1 VRKLDGQAVFTITE
15 VADAVGVSQQTLR
28 VWEAKKLLNPAR
40 SPGGHRLYS
49 DRAVERAKRIA
60 DLRREMG
67 WNPAAIATALAGK
80 PDDSSAN
87 GMPRH
92 GASLRKARRERGLT
106 LRELAER
113 VDVSASALSALERG
127 EARVSSA
134 LVARLAD
141 ALLIPMGA
149 LASSTPPSEAV
160 IREPMRPRTVNKG
173 GVIWEELGSIGGAM
187 EPALLTVP
195 PGEDSGGSYSRAGE
209 TFAFLLEG
217 GLDFSLSSAE
227 PREFDLSAG
236 DAITIPARTIFSW
249 CNPDAR
255 TARVLWVES
264 LISPDRP
271 PERPKWVPKGAG

>member
-1 VRKLDGQAVFTITE
+1 VRQLDGQAFFTIAE
-15 VADAVGVSQQTLR
+15 VAEAVAVSQQTLR

-49 DRAVERAKRIA
+49 ERALERAKQIG

-87 GMPRH
+87 GVPRH

-113 VDVSASALSALERG
+113 VGVSAGALSALERG
-127 EARVSSA
+127 EAPVSSA
-134 LVARLAD
+134 IVARLAD
-141 ALLIPMGA
+141 ALLIPMAA
-149 LASSTPPSEAV
+149 LASSPPPSEAV
-160 IREPMRPRTVNKG
+160 VREQMRPRTVNRG
-173 GVIWEELGSIGGAM
+173 LVVWEELGPVGGAM

-195 PGEDSGGSYSRAGE
+195 PGEDSGGTYSRAGE

-217 GLDFSLSSAE
+217 SLVFSLSGAD
-227 PREFDLSAG
+227 PREFDLGVG

-249 CNPDAR
+249 HNPNHR
-255 TARVLWVES
+255 TARTLWVES
-264 LISPDRP
+264 LLGGGRTVGV
-271 PERPKWVPKGAG
+271 E